1 MGCSR
6 SSPPRAWSHTWWRW
20 CAWTSLYSPSLSL
33 SLVQHPCWRIPE
45 HPCLHCC
52 CKHCCLWLMRSLCF
66 SQQGIRRYDRQRLN
80 QEEEK
85 QVHHLFIS
93 LDYSMHIHS
102 IIHLW
107 IETINWCNGLPTT
120 NYQPS
125 TYQHINRYPVIAEY
139 AKDIHTSNTIFQW
152 SHSHQ
157 HSTTLMDFI
166 TWIVVVIHMLGLMEW
181 MNEFIPSICW

>member
-6 SSPPRAWSHTWWRW
+6 SSPPRAWLDHTRDGGDV
-20 CAWTSLYSPSLSL
+20 LEHLRILLILILL
-33 SLVQHPCWRIPE
+33 SLVQHPCWWIPE

-66 SQQGIRRYDRQRLN
+66 SQQGIRQYDKQRLN

-120 NYQPS
+120 NYQ
-125 TYQHINRYPVIAEY
+125 HINISIDILSLPNMLVTFIHPTRYSSEV
-139 AKDIHTSNTIFQW
+139 TITNIQ
-152 SHSHQ
+152 Q
-157 HSTTLMDFI
+157 HS
-166 TWIVVVIHMLGLMEW
+166 WI
-181 MNEFIPSICW
+181 S